1 MKTNDR
7 LRLIAVKPNERC
19 DSKYSKILKN
29 DFYLFCS
36 DYEVKDG
43 ELIKKK
49 DKDLKQV
56 EVPINFYGTDGDINI
71 SISAIIGKNGD
82 GKSSIVE
89 LAIRILNNFACLTG
103 FVEKQDSLC
112 FIEGLSAEL
121 YYEIGGSLYS
131 IIANGDVVTWKIPDH
146 KEIVL
151 DNKSTAVENK
161 EKLGSIKIGEH
172 FFYTQVSNYSLY
184 AYNSKELEG
193 ESGSGDWITGIFHK
207 NDGYQT
213 PIVLHPMRT
222 EGNINVNTEN
232 DLARQRLISLLMEGS
247 FREINEKQTAKAF
260 RIKLFEQTK
269 LEQKTLLDFFN
280 NYKKPYRE
288 DYFASTN
295 STLENTNSYLYE
307 VYQISIP
314 TSDYYGDNFDIH
326 VARKSISL
334 LKTVYNITKTQQN
347 TFHKYLEI
355 SERLYPEITKIHFTV
370 NSYIDSLKQIILKN
384 DAYQDFFS
392 EENLID
398 KIRDVNTF
406 FKLSEK
412 IIRTLN
418 SDTIKAENH
427 FDFTYLQRIVTVC
440 LCEEIWLEKF
450 KELKITTRGD
460 VYDKIVQYI
469 IYKTISIISK
479 YPNYKELSVRI
490 FTAIDFINEPEKID
504 ELKNAIGEA
513 IENIW
518 KDVYGDK
525 THITLKIR
533 QCLNFIQNHPYGD
546 VEYKA
551 EEYKYVDI
559 DTLYNK
565 VIGLGDDAKNNPYD
579 YFFPAIFGV
588 DILLQQGDDEWSEN
602 ATRDELFV
610 LYSGKG
616 EKITLLSQLS
626 SGERQQINTISSVIY
641 HLRNINSVAQKDPV
655 LVKYQHVNL
664 IFEEIEL
671 YFHPEFQRTFLNF
684 LVSHISKAKLDLKSV
699 NLCFVTHSPFVLSD
713 IPRQNILV
721 LEKGKPKS
729 ITINTLGANIHEML
743 ANDFM
748 LDFTIGEVVRNK
760 IDSFLTEYSKFKT
773 DKNYKTDKNEFLTKN
788 NIEFLVSNMGDGY
801 LKSMLKGYYDEM
813 MISTP
818 DGLSKL
824 IEERRKELKE
834 LEKKQTRRE
843 NKL

>member
-1 MKTNDR
+1 MKPNDR
-7 LRLIAVKPNERC
+7 LRLIAVKPNEKC
-19 DSKYSKILKN
+19 DSRYRKILEN
-29 DFYLFCS
+29 EFHLLYN

-56 EVPINFYGTDGDINI
+56 GVPNNFYNTEGGINI

-82 GKSSIVE
+82 GKSSVVE
-89 LAIRILNNFACLTG
+89 LAMRILNNFACLAG
-103 FVEKQDSLC
+103 FTEKQSSLC
-112 FIEGLSAEL
+112 FIDGLKAEL

-131 IIANGDVVTWKIPDH
+131 IISDGEVVTWKIPDH
-146 KEIVL
+146 KDIVL
-151 DNKSTAVENK
+151 NNKSTAAENK
-161 EKLGSIKIGEH
+161 ENLDNINLSEH

-184 AYNSKELEG
+184 AYNSNELER
-193 ESGSGDWITGIFHK
+193 ESCSGDWITGIFHK

-222 EGNINVNTEN
+222 EGNIDINTEN
-232 DLARQRLISLLMEGS
+232 DLSRQRLISLLMKGS

-260 RIKLFEQTK
+260 RVKLFEHPK

-280 NYKKPYRE
+280 NYKKTYRE
-288 DYFASTN
+288 DYLAKTD
-295 STLENTNSYLYE
+295 STLENTNSYLDQ

-314 TSDYYGDNFDIH
+314 TSDYYGDNFDRHI
-326 VARKSISL
+326 AEKSISL
-334 LKTVYNITKTQQN
+334 LNTVFNITKTQQN
-347 TFHKYLEI
+347 IFHKYLGI
-355 SERLYPEITKIHFTV
+355 SERLQPKIAEIHSTL
-370 NSYIDSLKQIILKN
+370 NSYLDNIERIIQN
-384 DAYQDFFS
+384 NNTYQDFFLQKKL
-392 EENLID
+392 ND
-398 KIRDVNTF
+398 KIKDVRAF
-406 FKLSEK
+406 FKLSAETNK
-412 IIRTLN
+412 LQY
-418 SDTIKAENH
+418 SDAKKAEDH
-427 FDFTYLQRIVTVC
+427 FDFTYLQRIVTIC

-450 KELKITTRGD
+450 KGLEIATRGD
-460 VYDKIVQYI
+460 IYDKIVQYI
-469 IYKTISIISK
+469 IYKTISIVSK

-504 ELKNAIGEA
+504 DLKKDIGEA
-513 IENIW
+513 IEKIW
-518 KDVYGDK
+518 KDVNSDK

-533 QCLNFIQNHPYGD
+533 QCLNFIQNHPYGNAKY
-546 VEYKA
+546 EA
-551 EEYKYVDI
+551 EKYKYVDI
-559 DTLYNK
+559 DTLYKK
-565 VIGLGDDAKNNPYD
+565 VIGLGGDAKANPYD

-588 DILLQQGDDEWSEN
+588 DVLLQQGDDEWSEN
-602 ATRDELFV
+602 AKRDELFV
-610 LYSGKG
+610 LYSGND
-616 EKITLLSQLS
+616 EKITSLSQLS
-626 SGERQQINTISSVIY
+626 SGERQQINTVSSVIY
-641 HLRNINSVAQKDPV
+641 HLRNIDSVAKEDSD

-671 YFHPEFQRTFLNF
+671 YFHPEFQRTFLDF
-684 LVSHISKAKLDLKSV
+684 LVSHIAKTKLGLKSI
-699 NLCFVTHSPFVLSD
+699 NLCFVTHSPFILSD

-721 LEKGKPKS
+721 LEKGKPKP
-729 ITINTLGANIHEML
+729 ITFNTLGANIHEML

-748 LDFTIGEVVRNK
+748 LDFTVGEIVKKK

-824 IEERRKELKE
+824 IEERRKELKG
-834 LEKKQTRRE
+834 LEEKLNKK
-843 NKL
+843 